1 MSTFKVEL
9 NMSEVQDI
17 DKGTSNICSQSKVR
31 VDTHVSSNSLFYTWT
46 VGNFLECIKLPDSRI
61 LSPEFEFA
69 GAKWRLWFHAICKN
83 DKLDKVKIRLMNS
96 EKCYSGYYIKYKFSF
111 LNVDGSLT
119 SKENSSFFYSRSNL
133 GHRLMFKYN
142 EKNKSTSFIVN
153 GTLTVHCELFVLS
166 SEMGN
171 DHVSVTDTS
180 NQSDN
185 AFQKLANK
193 VKNYPSSG
201 LLQSKSSSQ
210 VQKNAN
216 ESKRPFSHS
225 FSRAIPVDEEFLRRK
240 KRNCFTDFILLLS
253 FSLMLLFA
261 CEVCRKESCLKGKSS
276 LNMNMTEVNEL
287 IVDSTLKIRVI
298 AEALN
303 LTEIKVKSS
312 ELLAWYHENYNMSDR
327 NFPLSGEK
335 ISPFVISDNLIL
347 NVSASTDET
356 AVANDTEK
364 FSDNLILNVSSTTD
378 ETALAN
384 DTGKFID
391 NEH

>member
-1 MSTFKVEL
+1 MFLSTFKVEL

-31 VDTHVSSNSLFYTWT
+31 ADTQVSSKSLFYTWT
-46 VGNFLECIKLPDSRI
+46 VGNFLECVKLPDSRI

-69 GAKWRLWFHAICKN
+69 GENWRLWLHAISKN
-83 DKLDKVKIRLMNS
+83 DKLDKIKIRLMNS
-96 EKCYSGYYIKYKFSF
+96 GKCYSGYYIKYKFSL
-111 LNVDGSLT
+111 LNVDGSST

-142 EKNKSTSFIVN
+142 EKNRSTSSFIVN
-153 GTLTVHCELFVLS
+153 GTLTVHCELFVLA
-166 SEMGN
+166 SETSN

-185 AFQKLANK
+185 AFQKLVNK

-201 LLQSKSSSQ
+201 LLESKSSSQ
-210 VQKNAN
+210 VLKDAN
-216 ESKRPFSHS
+216 ESKRPFLHS
-225 FSRAIPVDEEFLRRK
+225 FSRAIPVDEEYLRRRK
-240 KRNCFTDFILLLS
+240 GKSFTDFVLLLS
-253 FSLMLLFA
+253 FSVMFLFA
-261 CEVCRKESCLKGKSS
+261 CEVCRKESCLNGKSS

-335 ISPFVISDNLIL
+335 ISPFLI
-347 NVSASTDET
+347 
-356 AVANDTEK
+356 
-364 FSDNLILNVSSTTD
+364 SDNLILNVSSTTD
-378 ETALAN
+378 ETAVAN